1 MHHLNGLKFKS
12 LQSSLFF
19 IHHHG
24 YERTAEVQASD
35 ITSMPKQ
42 AQEESCCLQCQR
54 HKGQK
59 KSSEG
64 RGERGRGR
72 GSLLRR

>member
-19 IHHHG
+19 VHHHG

-42 AQEESCCLQCQR
+42 AQEESCCNASTTKDR
-54 HKGQK
+54 RKAVKG
-59 KSSEG
+59 
-64 RGERGRGR
+64 GEREAEGEGHC
-72 GSLLRR
+72 